1 MMAASLEGSRPAG
14 SRLAVKPCR
23 PSGCVSGPTPRDEL
37 SRTRVAISTGTPS
50 GLECCAGR
58 AVCGLKLSFAGGAG
72 RAPERLLPAPAI
84 RSRKPAPERLEPV
97 RPEVAGSRLAGSGTP
112 EAKTGQSK
120 AFPSGRKPAARRID
134 LAFQRMNSW
143 LQVPAG
149 LNGQPGLAA
158 KPRWCYSNLRD
169 APLAPMLP
177 AFTGLRKGRLTQR

>member
-14 SRLAVKPCR
+14 SRLVVKPCR
-23 PSGCVSGPTPRDEL
+23 PSGCVAGPTPRDEL
-37 SRTRVAISTGTPS
+37 SRTRVAIFTGTPS
-50 GLECCAGR
+50 GLECCAER
-58 AVCGLKLSFAGGAG
+58 AVCGLKFSFAGGAG
-72 RAPERLLPAPAI
+72 RVPDRLLPTRAI
-84 RSRKPAPERLEPV
+84 RSTKSAPERLEPV
-97 RPEVAGSRLAGSGTP
+97 RPEVAGSGTP
-112 EAKTGQSK
+112 EAKTGQSR

-143 LQVPAG
+143 LQVPAS